1 MINVGAINNA
11 SNHLYVNERFTNTY
25 LDEDNFNIRLGGK
38 FLLFSPQKNDAL
50 WTSIR
55 TSVGRNESSN
65 QGYIF
70 SELIN
75 TYRINN
81 WLSANLSTKYFYSG
95 IEKFGAFGASLYLNV
110 TDNLQII
117 PEINYL
123 LDKEKKSN
131 NTISIRYSF
140 SENKSIDLYTSNAL
154 NTQDLGQLLK
164 SKDNKFGIK
173 LNLFY

>member
-1 MINVGAINNA
+1 MSKINKK
-11 SNHLYVNERFTNTY
+11 FTDTY
-25 LDEDNFNIRLGGK
+25 LDGDNFNIRLGGK

-50 WTSIR
+50 WTSFR
-55 TSVGRNESSN
+55 TSVGRNESTN

-75 TYRINN
+75 THRINS
-81 WLSANLSTKYFYSG
+81 WLATNLSSKYFYSG
-95 IEKFGAFGASLYLNV
+95 TEKFGAFGASIYLNV

-117 PEINYL
+117 PEINFL

-131 NTISIRYSF
+131 NTIAIRYSF
-140 SENKSIDLYTSNAL
+140 SENKSIDLYSSNAL
-154 NTQDLGQLLK
+154 STQDLGQLLR
-164 SKDNKFGIK
+164 SKNNKFGIK